1 VAIDL
6 FDAQYYA
13 AQNPDLAKQ
22 GIKTEAKLREHF
34 QRYGLLEGRKFSPW
48 VDLDY
53 YRNSNS
59 DLKGMN
65 YAELLNHLQNYGVRE
80 GRRFS
85 QAFEI
90 NYYLANNADVNQAFG
105 GDKERALQHLIT
117 QGINEGRAILRGEN
131 RDFLSNYLTLN
142 PDVSQA
148 VGGSLEGALEHL
160 LTYGFAEGRPGSQE
174 SFGADSANLQVV
186 EQMYEALG
194 RGDFTSFQDLLTED
208 TVWTFTG
215 DTSIIPFA
223 GQWEGREGVLDF
235 FSTRDEAVTSNL
247 FEIRGFF
254 EGEDQIVSLLH
265 EDLTVKENGSE
276 YVVDVYNLIT
286 VRDGQISRLEGVFDS
301 AISQAAFLGNSTAV
315 AQSRDALTG
324 MPLARSP
331 YAAVTPVVA
340 QQQNTAPAAIS
351 SDAFSAFYQADSGA
365 IGPSVGATVQP
376 DTYTRGYNS
385 GQVLDSLGS
394 LLQTPEQNV
403 SFLQSDPIF
412 SV

>member
-13 AQNPDLAKQ
+13 AENPDLAAA

-34 QRYGLLEGRKFSPW
+34 QRYGLLEGRKFSHW
-48 VDLDY
+48 VDLNY

-59 DLKGMN
+59 DLKNFN
-65 YAELLNHLQNYGVRE
+65 YAELLNHLENNGVRE

-85 QAFEI
+85 QAFDL
-90 NYYLANNADVNQAFG
+90 NYYLANNADVNQAVG
-105 GDKERALQHLIT
+105 GDKERAFQHLIT
-117 QGINEGRAILRGEN
+117 KGINEGRAILRGEN
-131 RDFLSNYLTLN
+131 KDFLSNYLTLN
-142 PDVSQA
+142 PDVNKA

-160 LTYGFAEGRPGSQE
+160 ITYGVAEGRQGSQE

-194 RGDFTSFQDLLTED
+194 RGDYTSFQDLLTKD
-208 TVWTFTG
+208 TVWKFTG
-215 DTSIIPFA
+215 NSSIIPFA
-223 GQWEGREGVLDF
+223 GEWDGREGVLNF
-235 FSTRDEAVTSNL
+235 FAARDKSVKSNL

-265 EDLTVKENGSE
+265 EDLTVKANSRE

-286 VRDGQISRLEGVFDS
+286 VRDGQISRLDGVFDS
-301 AISQAAFLGNSTAV
+301 AISQTAFLGNSTAV

-340 QQQNTAPAAIS
+340 QQENTAPAAIS
-351 SDAFSAFYQADSGA
+351 SDAFSASYQADSGA
-365 IGPSVGATVQP
+365 LGPSVGATVQP
-376 DTYTRGYNS
+376 DTYTSGYNS
-385 GQVLDSLGS
+385 GQVLDLLGS